1 MASNKVKLEAQASL
15 RDNLSPKLDG
25 IQKKLTGFYKKLD
38 NQGLADFS
46 LGDVVTGGAF
56 AAPFVGAARAAID
69 FESSMA
75 DVRKVVDFPTPEA
88 FKEMNRDI
96 IALSQNMPMAAQ
108 DIAAIVAAGGQAG
121 IARKDLQQFASD
133 AIKMRVAADMT
144 ADAAGD
150 MMAKWRTAFKLSQN
164 EVVDLADK
172 INYLS
177 NNTAA
182 SFNQIAGIVTRI
194 GALGEVAGL
203 ASGEL
208 AAMGATLSGVGINE
222 EVAATGMKNF
232 MLSLTSGSSAT
243 KAQKQV
249 WAALGFSSEGVAAD
263 MTKDAK
269 ATILKVL
276 KTLKRVK
283 PEKQAAVLAELFGR
297 ESIGAIAPLLTTL
310 DELEK
315 NFERVGSAA
324 EWSGSMQKEYE
335 ARCKTTANAL
345 QLLKN
350 RAESVGIAVGSV
362 MLPPIVEAT
371 EKLGPFV
378 TGCADF
384 VQANP
389 WIIKSLMGA
398 AAAFTAFRVAAWGA
412 ALAMKFGAMIAGGP
426 VAAGIKLAVLAVGA
440 LVANWEKVSEAVQKA
455 IGWIRDFMNI
465 TPGDLLKAIFK
476 SDFSLEDAMANGRSR
491 RGDAIQSPLDQ
502 TTPVTESLQRNSQI
516 GGTATV
522 AKPLASSSPS
532 TQTVEG
538 SITVSLPN
546 APQGTRIENVESRGP
561 VKLKTNVG
569 YSYAYGGN

>member
-1 MASNKVKLEAQASL
+1 MASKKVKLEAQASL

-25 IQKKLTGFYKKLD
+25 IQKKLTGFYKRLD
-38 NQGLADFS
+38 DRGLADFS
-46 LGDVVTGGAF
+46 LGDILTGGAF
-56 AAPFVGAARAAID
+56 AAPFFSAARAAID

-96 IALSQNMPMAAQ
+96 IELSQNAPMAAQ

-121 IARKDLQQFASD
+121 IARKDLKQFASD
-133 AIKMRVAADMT
+133 AIKMGVAADMT

-150 MMAKWRTAFKLSQN
+150 MMAKWRTAFKLSQDD
-164 EVVDLADK
+164 VVDLADK
-172 INYLS
+172 INFLS

-182 SFNQIAGIVTRI
+182 SFGQIAGIVTRI

-208 AAMGATLSGVGINE
+208 AAMGATLSGVGIGE
-222 EVAATGMKNF
+222 EIAATGMKNF
-232 MLSLTSGSSAT
+232 MLSLTSGASAT
-243 KAQKQV
+243 KAQKRV
-249 WAALGFSSEGVAAD
+249 WAALGFSPEGIAAD

-269 ATILKVL
+269 GTILKVL
-276 KTLKRVK
+276 KTLNRVK
-283 PEKQAAVLAELFGR
+283 PEKRAAVLTQLFGR

-315 NFERVGSAA
+315 NFERVGSVT

-335 ARCKTTANAL
+335 ARCQTTANSL
-345 QLLKN
+345 QLLRN

-371 EKLGPFV
+371 EQLGPFV

-389 WIIKSLMGA
+389 WIIKALMGA

-412 ALAMKFGAMIAGGP
+412 ALALKFGAMIAGGP

-440 LVANWEKVSEAVQKA
+440 LAANWESVSEAVQKA

-476 SDFSLEDAMANGRSR
+476 SDFSLEDAMANGRAR
-491 RGDAIQSPLDQ
+491 RGETIQSPLDQ
-502 TTPVTESLQRNSQI
+502 TTPATESLQRNSQV

-522 AKPLASSSPS
+522 AKPLTSSTSS

-569 YSYAYGGN
+569 YSYAYGGD

>member
-1 MASNKVKLEAQASL
+1 MASKKVKLEAQASL

-25 IQKKLTGFYKKLD
+25 IQKKLTGFYKRLD
-38 NQGLADFS
+38 DQGLADFS
-46 LGDVVTGGAF
+46 LGDILTGGAF
-56 AAPFVGAARAAID
+56 AAPFIGAARAAID

-96 IALSQNMPMAAQ
+96 IELSQNMPMAAQ
-108 DIAAIVAAGGQAG
+108 DIASIVAAGGQAG
-121 IARKDLQQFASD
+121 IARQDLKQFASD
-133 AIKMRVAADMT
+133 AIKMGVAADMT

-150 MMAKWRTAFKLSQN
+150 MMAKWRTAFKLSQDD
-164 EVVDLADK
+164 VVDLADK
-172 INYLS
+172 INFLS

-182 SFNQIAGIVTRI
+182 SFGQIAGIVTRI

-208 AAMGATLSGVGINE
+208 AAMGATLSGVGIGE
-222 EVAATGMKNF
+222 EIAATGMKNF
-232 MLSLTSGSSAT
+232 MLSLTSGASAT
-243 KAQKQV
+243 KAQKRV
-249 WAALGFSSEGVAAD
+249 WAALGFSPEGVAAD

-269 ATILKVL
+269 GTILKVL
-276 KTLKRVK
+276 KTLNRVK
-283 PEKQAAVLAELFGR
+283 PEKRAAVLTQLFGR

-315 NFERVGSAA
+315 NFERVGSVT

-335 ARCKTTANAL
+335 ARCQTTANSL
-345 QLLKN
+345 QLLRN

-371 EKLGPFV
+371 EQLGPFV

-389 WIIKSLMGA
+389 WIIKALMGA

-440 LVANWEKVSEAVQKA
+440 LVANWESVSEAVQKA

-476 SDFSLEDAMANGRSR
+476 SDFSLEDAMANGRAR
-491 RGDAIQSPLDQ
+491 RGETIQSPLDQ
-502 TTPVTESLQRNSQI
+502 TTPATESLQRNSQV

-522 AKPLASSSPS
+522 AKPLTSSTSS

-569 YSYAYGGN
+569 YSYAYGGD

>member
-25 IQKKLTGFYKKLD
+25 IQKKLTGFYKRLD
-38 NQGLADFS
+38 DQGLADFS
-46 LGDVVTGGAF
+46 LGDILTGGAF
-56 AAPFVGAARAAID
+56 AAPFIGAARAAID

-96 IALSQNMPMAAQ
+96 IELSQNMPMAAQ
-108 DIAAIVAAGGQAG
+108 DIATIVAAGGQAG
-121 IARKDLQQFASD
+121 IARKDLKQFASD
-133 AIKMRVAADMT
+133 AIKMGVAADMT

-150 MMAKWRTAFKLSQN
+150 MMAKWRTAFKLSQDD
-164 EVVDLADK
+164 VVDLADK
-172 INYLS
+172 INFLS
-177 NNTAA
+177 NNTTA
-182 SFNQIAGIVTRI
+182 SFGQIAGIVTRI

-208 AAMGATLSGVGINE
+208 AAMGATLSGVGISE
-222 EVAATGMKNF
+222 EIAATGMKNF
-232 MLSLTSGSSAT
+232 MLSLTSGASAT
-243 KAQKQV
+243 KVQKRV
-249 WAALGFSSEGVAAD
+249 WAALGFSPEGVAAD
-263 MTKDAK
+263 MAKDAK
-269 ATILKVL
+269 GTILKVL
-276 KTLKRVK
+276 KTLNRVK
-283 PEKQAAVLAELFGR
+283 PEKRAAILTQLFGR

-315 NFERVGSAA
+315 NFERVGSVT

-335 ARCKTTANAL
+335 ARCQTTANSL
-345 QLLKN
+345 QLLRN

-371 EKLGPFV
+371 EQLGPFV

-384 VQANP
+384 IQANP
-389 WIIKSLMGA
+389 WIIKALMGA
-398 AAAFTAFRVAAWGA
+398 AAAFSAFRVAAWGA

-440 LVANWEKVSEAVQKA
+440 LVANWESVSEAVQKA

-476 SDFSLEDAMANGRSR
+476 SDFSLEDAMTNGRAR
-491 RGDAIQSPLDQ
+491 RGETIQSPLDQ
-502 TTPVTESLQRNSQI
+502 TTPATESLQRNSQV

-522 AKPLASSSPS
+522 AKPLTSSTSS

-569 YSYAYGGN
+569 YSYAYGGD